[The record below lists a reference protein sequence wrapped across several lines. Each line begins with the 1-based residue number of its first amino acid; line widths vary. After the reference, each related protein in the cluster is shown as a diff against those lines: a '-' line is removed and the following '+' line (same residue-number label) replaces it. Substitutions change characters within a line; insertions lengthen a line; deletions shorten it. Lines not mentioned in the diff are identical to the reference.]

1 MKFLAST
8 KQFTLRYVPKHVIS
22 PIASR
27 YLASPINPIRFKI
40 QHLYATRDRTTLWW
54 RVSLQHLQQQ
64 RRVVRSWCARRVRI
78 AFQRALKERGFDT
91 EGRRI
96 RPSSDESGALSEG
109 NCDNLVGSVDILV
122 RPQCVQEGYAAV
134 QADMDS
140 LVDSLIQNRNK
151 GDHPKSLRNEGVK
164 VSIKN
169 SQRNNTTTTTN

>member
-64 RRVVRSWCARRVRI
+64 RRVVRSWCARRVRL
-78 AFQRALKERGFDT
+78 AFQRALKERGFDA

-96 RPSSDESGALSEG
+96 KPSSDEPSEG
-109 NCDNLVGSVDILV
+109 KDGNLVGSIDILV
-122 RPQCVQEGYAAV
+122 RPQCIQENYATV
-134 QADMDS
+134 QADMNS

-151 GDHPKSLRNEGVK
+151 GDQPKAPRNEGVK
-164 VSIKN
+164 VSFKN
-169 SQRNNTTTTTN
+169 SQGNNKSTSN

>member
-27 YLASPINPIRFKI
+27 YLASPTNPIRFKI

-64 RRVVRSWCARRVRI
+64 KRVVRSWCARRVRI

-96 RPSSDESGALSEG
+96 RPSSGEGAAVSDGEG
-109 NCDNLVGSVDILV
+109 DNLVGSVDILV
-122 RPQCVQEGYAAV
+122 RPQCVQEDYATV
-134 QADMDS
+134 QADMNT

-151 GDHPKSLRNEGVK
+151 GDHPKTVRNEGVK

-169 SQRNNTTTTTN
+169 SQRNNSSSN